1 MRREAWDGTA
11 NGHSPAPAPEAA
23 AFARVGLI
31 RPCFIRPRLLP
42 LSQGSD
48 RSYMDRLQF
57 QQWAPS
63 PFVFM
68 IFSLFYRFSS
78 VSIASHSI
86 FGNAYWKHWPTSSP
100 TVATIPY
107 FFLWK
112 FPCFIAIFH
121 LQKHT
126 FLYMKVHTGPWKQC
140 PLLSPTVSTI
150 ADVTNAPYSP
160 AWMIATGAKK

>member
-1 MRREAWDGTA
+1 MHREAWDGTA

-23 AFARVGLI
+23 AFVRVGLI

-107 FFLWK
+107 FFLVK
-112 FPCFIAIFH
+112 FPLFYCYFSFAKAHISIFESAH
-121 LQKHT
+121 WTLKT
-126 FLYMKVHTGPWKQC
+126 APNV
-140 PLLSPTVSTI
+140 
-150 ADVTNAPYSP
+150 VTNAPYSP